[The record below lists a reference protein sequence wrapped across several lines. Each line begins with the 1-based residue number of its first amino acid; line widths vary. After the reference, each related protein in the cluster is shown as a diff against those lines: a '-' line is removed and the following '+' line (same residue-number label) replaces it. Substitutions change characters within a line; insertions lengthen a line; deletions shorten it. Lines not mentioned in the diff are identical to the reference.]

1 LQPIKYSSQQ
11 THIYRNDLFYGC
23 NRHLEVSQRRLSSAQ
38 RYSIVATYMVS
49 RNQLTIRGNKHASI
63 ATLNQYYR
71 NGELVVAIGT
81 HKRNHLFHRGI
92 NNNLLQLLFQ
102 TTQPTFLVAIISRYR
117 NPKNPSLPSNELL
130 QPIVWCCKKI
140 WCSKPHFLVM

>member
-1 LQPIKYSSQQ
+1 
-11 THIYRNDLFYGC
+11 
-23 NRHLEVSQRRLSSAQ
+23 
-38 RYSIVATYMVS
+38 MVS

-63 ATLNQYYR
+63 ATLNRYYH

-81 HKRNHLFHRGI
+81 HKGYHLFHRGI

-117 NPKNPSLPSNELL
+117 NPKNSSLP
-130 QPIVWCCKKI
+130 
-140 WCSKPHFLVM
+140 